1 MDMNVQ
7 RSVVAQL
14 SQRPQVIE
22 AGPFVLG
29 WDPTSA
35 SRFIS
40 YATPRPG
47 AEITSADVAEL
58 VAAFRGIDRM
68 PRLEYVVSS
77 APDLERQLLAAGF
90 TVEARH
96 DYLVCTPQTFATGE
110 CLREPSGVQSVVPPA
125 GFEILEPVTDDEIG
139 GMVAAQGEAFG
150 GAFEVGEADIA
161 RVRRNVSRGGFVL
174 LARSA
179 PDGVPAGGA
188 QASSP
193 GEGMSEVA
201 GIAVREA
208 FRRRGVAGA
217 LTAGVT
223 RRAFAA
229 GVEAAWLEAS
239 GDESWRVYERVGFVP
254 TGKRLYIALEP

>member
-1 MDMNVQ
+1 MDMKVQ

-47 AEITSADVAEL
+47 AEITSADIAAL
-58 VAAFRGIDRM
+58 VAAFRGVDRI

-77 APDLERQLLAAGF
+77 APDLEGQLLAAGF

-96 DYLVCTPQTFATGE
+96 DYLVCTPQTFGD
-110 CLREPSGVQSVVPPA
+110 SVPPA

-139 GMVAAQGEAFG
+139 GMVGAQNEAFG
-150 GAFEVGEADIA
+150 GAFEVGAADVNRI
-161 RVRRNVSRGGFVL
+161 RRNVSRGGFVL
-174 LARSA
+174 FARSV
-179 PDGVPAGGA
+179 PDAVPAGGA
-188 QASSP
+188 GASPPSA
-193 GEGMSEVA
+193 GMSEVA

-208 FRRRGVAGA
+208 FRRRGIAGA

-223 RRAFAA
+223 RSAFAA

-239 GDESWRVYERVGFVP
+239 GEESWRVYERVGFVP